1 MQISIINT
9 GGTFN
14 KYYDPIKGSL
24 AIYTDDTA
32 LKPFLATC
40 ANLHFD
46 IHNILAKDSLDMT
59 DADRQIILATA
70 QSIDND
76 KVIIIHGTDTIDQ
89 TARFLAKSD
98 IPKQIV
104 LTAAMVPASIDS
116 IEAGFN
122 LALAL
127 GFLNAKSI
135 SNDIYI
141 AMHGVVVTH
150 QQIAKNKQLG
160 QFLLL

>member
-1 MQISIINT
+1 
-9 GGTFN
+9 
-14 KYYDPIKGSL
+14 
-24 AIYTDDTA
+24 
-32 LKPFLATC
+32 
-40 ANLHFD
+40 
-46 IHNILAKDSLDMT
+46 MT
-59 DADRQIILATA
+59 NADRYAILTTA

-76 KVIIIHGTDTIDQ
+76 KIIIIHGTDTMDE

-98 IPKQIV
+98 IAKQIV

-135 SNDIYI
+135 ANDIYI
-141 AMHGVVVTH
+141 AMHGVVVPH
-150 QQIAKNKQLG
+150 QQIVKNKQLG
-160 QFLLL
+160 QFLLV